1 MSQDKIFDY
10 NLESCALED
19 LFEKQQCPMNIADT
33 QPEDAVETQKK
44 EQQLAGGLELDLE
57 QLQRRQSIVLE
68 SAKKQVA
75 VLENLLKT
83 VKPGWVLESGQPLA
97 GAGAGA
103 AAPQAYRFKDIYEQ
117 KKQQLLQQKLNEE
130 REQRQF
136 HSRPMPNFRQV
147 HQQLLNRPIVHRIT
161 CPITPN
167 VLKRRQRVEQQLQ
180 QRGTEQLQQQ
190 QREPRSKPFKAASLC
205 TDNSNIN
212 GSSVPCKPFRFST
225 ELRAEQR
232 KRFNTLTQ
240 ELQENR
246 RRQQEEQRQRLE
258 QQQYQK
264 LRQLA
269 TFRARPNPFRAHL
282 IASPPVE

>member
-1 MSQDKIFDY
+1 MSQDQIFDY
-10 NLESCALED
+10 NLEICALED

-33 QPEDAVETQKK
+33 QPENAVETQKK
-44 EQQLAGGLELDLE
+44 GEQLAGGLELDLE

-68 SAKKQVA
+68 SAKEQVA

-83 VKPGWVLESGQPLA
+83 VKPGWVLESAQPL
-97 GAGAGA
+97 AGAGA

-117 KKQQLLQQKLNEE
+117 KKQQLLQQKLIEE

-161 CPITPN
+161 CPVTPN
-167 VLKRRQRVEQQLQ
+167 VLKRRQRVEQQ
-180 QRGTEQLQQQ
+180 Q
-190 QREPRSKPFKAASLC
+190 QRELQPRSKPFKAASLC
-205 TDNSNIN
+205 TDNTNINNIN

-232 KRFNTLTQ
+232 KRFNILTQ

-246 RRQQEEQRQRLE
+246 RRQQEEQRQRQE

-282 IASPPVE
+282 IASPPIE

>member
-1 MSQDKIFDY
+1 MSQDQIFDY
-10 NLESCALED
+10 DSEYCALEN
-19 LFEKQQCPMNIADT
+19 LFGKLQCPMNMANV
-33 QPEDAVETQKK
+33 QPEDAAQIQTK
-44 EQQLAGGLELDLE
+44 ELDLE
-57 QLQRRQSIVLE
+57 QLQRRQSIVYE
-68 SAKKQVA
+68 SAQEQVA

-83 VKPGWVLESGQPLA
+83 VKPGWVVDSGQPL
-97 GAGAGA
+97 AGAGA

-117 KKQQLLQQKLNEE
+117 KKQQLLRQKLIEE

-147 HQQLLNRPIVHRIT
+147 HQQLLNRPKVHRIT
-161 CPITPN
+161 CPVTPN
-167 VLKRRQRVEQQLQ
+167 VLKRRQRVDQQLQ
-180 QRGTEQLQQQ
+180 QRETEQLQQQ
-190 QREPRSKPFKAASLC
+190 QQRELRTRSKPLKPTSEYN
-205 TDNSNIN
+205 NSSNRNNIN
-212 GSSVPCKPFRFST
+212 INRSSVPCKPLRLST

-246 RRQQEEQRQRLE
+246 RRQQEELRQRLE

-264 LRQLA
+264 LRELA

-282 IASPPVE
+282 DAPLVE